1 MTTKSSGVAA
11 ALSTGATD
19 DRRFLARNDR
29 VARMTS
35 PQKRKGD
42 VAELE
47 IARILHDLT
56 GWPVRR
62 KLGAGRTDDEG
73 DLEGIPDTVVQVANW
88 ADVNRAIRQ
97 KPLDAEQQRANA
109 GATFAVTLIRL
120 RGGTWRAVLTPEQL
134 CTLLREAI
142 TP

>member
-1 MTTKSSGVAA
+1 V
-11 ALSTGATD
+11 
-19 DRRFLARNDR
+19 
-29 VARMTS
+29 TS

-42 VAELE
+42 AAELE
-47 IARILHDLT
+47 VARILHDLT

-88 ADVNRAIRQ
+88 ADINRAIRQ
-97 KPLDAEQQRANA
+97 KPVEAEQQRPNA
-109 GATFAVTLIRL
+109 AATFAVTLIRL
-120 RGGTWRAVLTPEQL
+120 RGGMWRAVLTPEQL

>member
-1 MTTKSSGVAA
+1 
-11 ALSTGATD
+11 
-19 DRRFLARNDR
+19 
-29 VARMTS
+29 MTS

-42 VAELE
+42 AAELE

-73 DLEGIPDTVVQVANW
+73 DLVGFPNNAAVVQVANW
-88 ADVNRAIRQ
+88 ADVTRAIRQ
-97 KPLDAEQQRANA
+97 KPVEAEQQRANA

-120 RGGTWRAVLTPEQL
+120 RGGMWRAVLTPEQL

-142 TP
+142 AP

>member
-1 MTTKSSGVAA
+1 MTHPNKV
-11 ALSTGATD
+11 
-19 DRRFLARNDR
+19 
-29 VARMTS
+29 
-35 PQKRKGD
+35 KGD
-42 VAELE
+42 RAELE
-47 IARILHDLT
+47 VARLLHDLT

-97 KPLDAEQQRANA
+97 KPLEAEQQRANA

-120 RGGTWRAVLTPEQL
+120 RGGMWRAVLTPEQL
-134 CTLLREAI
+134 ATWMREAI
-142 TP
+142 EPETT

>member
-1 MTTKSSGVAA
+1 
-11 ALSTGATD
+11 
-19 DRRFLARNDR
+19 
-29 VARMTS
+29 MTS

-42 VAELE
+42 AAELE

-88 ADVNRAIRQ
+88 ADVTRAIRQ
-97 KPLDAEQQRANA
+97 KPVEAEQQRANA

-120 RGGTWRAVLTPEQL
+120 RGGMWRAVLTPEQL
-134 CTLLREAI
+134 ATWMREAI
-142 TP
+142 EPETT